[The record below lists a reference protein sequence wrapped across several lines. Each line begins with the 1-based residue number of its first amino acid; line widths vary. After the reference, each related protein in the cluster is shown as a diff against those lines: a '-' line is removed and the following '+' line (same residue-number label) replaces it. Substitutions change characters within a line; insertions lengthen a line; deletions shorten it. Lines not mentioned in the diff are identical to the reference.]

1 MSMQDPIA
9 DMFTRIRN
17 GQMAEKVSVSMPAS
31 KIKLAIAEVL
41 KAEGYIENF
50 RQTEE
55 NNKPTMEIALKYFS
69 GKPVIEK
76 IKRISRPGLR
86 VYKGQDELPQV
97 SGGLG
102 VAIVSTSKGVMTAR
116 AARAANLGGEVIAEL
131 M

>member
-31 KIKLAIAEVL
+31 KTKLAIAMVL
-41 KAEGYIENF
+41 KEEGYIENF
-50 RQTEE
+50 RQVEE
-55 NNKPTMEIALKYFS
+55 NNKPVMDVALKYFS

-76 IKRISRPGLR
+76 IKRVSRPGLR
-86 VYKGQDELPQV
+86 VYKGQSELPLV

-102 VAIVSTSKGVMTAR
+102 VAIVSTSKGIMTAK
-116 AARAANLGGEVIAEL
+116 AARAANLGGEVIAEVI
-131 M
+131 

>member
-1 MSMQDPIA
+1 
-9 DMFTRIRN
+9 MFQCQLQKR
-17 GQMAEKVSVSMPAS
+17 
-31 KIKLAIAEVL
+31 KLAIAAVL
-41 KAEGYIENF
+41 KEEGYIENF
-50 RQTEE
+50 RQTEQD
-55 NNKPTMEIALKYFS
+55 NKLVLDIALKYFS

-86 VYKGQDELPQV
+86 VYKGQDELPHV

-116 AARAANLGGEVIAEL
+116 AARDANLGGEVIAEV

>member
-17 GQMAEKVSVSMPAS
+17 GQMATKVSVSMPAS
-31 KIKLAIAEVL
+31 KIKLAIAAVL
-41 KAEGYIENF
+41 KEEGYIENF

-55 NNKPTMEIALKYFS
+55 DNKPVMDIALKYFS

-86 VYKGQDELPQV
+86 CL
-97 SGGLG
+97 
-102 VAIVSTSKGVMTAR
+102 
-116 AARAANLGGEVIAEL
+116 
-131 M
+131 

>member
-31 KIKLAIAEVL
+31 KTKLAIAVVL
-41 KAEGYIENF
+41 KEEGYIENF
-50 RQTEE
+50 RQTEKD
-55 NNKPTMEIALKYFS
+55 NKPVLDIALKYFS

-102 VAIVSTSKGVMTAR
+102 VAVVSTSKGVMTAK
-116 AARAANLGGEVIAEL
+116 AARDANLGGEVIAEV